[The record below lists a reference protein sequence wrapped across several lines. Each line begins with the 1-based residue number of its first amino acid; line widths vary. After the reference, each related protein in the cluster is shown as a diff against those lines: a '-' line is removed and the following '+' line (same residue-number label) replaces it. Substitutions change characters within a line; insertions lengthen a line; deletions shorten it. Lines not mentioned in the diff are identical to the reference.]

1 MTGGLGGPARS
12 TQPFL
17 IVFRQLRGKPI
28 LRAVTAIHN
37 AALLA
42 AGLGQRMRPLTDT
55 TPKPLL
61 MLGGR
66 ALLDHALDRLCEA
79 GVTQVVVNAHWHA
92 EQIAAHLAGR
102 RHPPRTV
109 VRREADLLD
118 TGGAVAASLRE
129 GLFGEA
135 PFFIANSDSV
145 WLDGPRPTLARLC
158 GVLAS
163 SPAAVHGV
171 ILVHRTHQVHADIG
185 LGDFFLDK
193 MGLPRRRLEHEVA
206 PYLYAGVTLATPA
219 LFAGFGEAKFSMN
232 AVWDRAM
239 AAGTLRAMVHDGLW
253 FHLSRPDDLAEA
265 EHALAAQLTGLTT

>member
-1 MTGGLGGPARS
+1 
-12 TQPFL
+12 
-17 IVFRQLRGKPI
+17 
-28 LRAVTAIHN
+28 VTSIQT

-61 MLGGR
+61 TLGGR
-66 ALLDHALDRLCEA
+66 ALLDHALDRLAEA
-79 GVTQVVVNAHWHA
+79 GVTEVVVNAHWHA
-92 EQIAAHLAGR
+92 DQIAAHLTS
-102 RHPPRTV
+102 RHTLPRTIL
-109 VRREADLLD
+109 RREADLLD

-129 GLFGEA
+129 GLFGAA

-145 WLDGPRPTLARLC
+145 WLDGPSPTLARLQ
-158 GVLAS
+158 GVLEA
-163 SPAAVHGV
+163 SPAMVHAV

-193 MGLPRRRLEHEVA
+193 MGLPRRRRESEVA

-219 LFAGFGEAKFSMN
+219 LFAGMEAAKFSMN